1 MQAQLIKL
9 SWAFCIHKFKG
20 DVPMWIINYEYKPSG
35 LSGTPRETKRETYN
49 TKKEFRKALGE
60 LLINANNRDVF
71 RLRYH
76 YETEEVVI
84 GET

>member
-1 MQAQLIKL
+1 
-9 SWAFCIHKFKG
+9 
-20 DVPMWIINYEYKPSG
+20 MWIINYEHKSFG
-35 LSGTPRETKRETYN
+35 LSGAPMETEREIYN
-49 TKKEFRKALGE
+49 TKEEFKKALGE

-84 GET
+84 GEM

>member
-1 MQAQLIKL
+1 
-9 SWAFCIHKFKG
+9 
-20 DVPMWIINYEYKPSG
+20 MWIINYECKSFG
-35 LSGTPRETKRETYN
+35 LAGTPLETERKVFHNEIDF
-49 TKKEFRKALGE
+49 KKALGE
-60 LLINANNRDVF
+60 LLINENSQSIH